1 MSFIKEKWNMIC
13 MALYGVSALC
23 LLFPAFSVG
32 AYGFSLGINA
42 FSLLFGESFWALL
55 LFLVPIGGLVF
66 SIVTRAQKN
75 YLYHMILFIVGIVLI
90 FVAKGLVGGS
100 YSSFISLGMGSI
112 LTIICYVVGG
122 LVYFLNMGN
131 K

>member
-42 FSLLFGESFWALL
+42 FSLLFGESFWRSVVVPGPHRRPC
-55 LFLVPIGGLVF
+55 FLHRNPRPKKLSV
-66 SIVTRAQKN
+66 
-75 YLYHMILFIVGIVLI
+75 
-90 FVAKGLVGGS
+90 S
-100 YSSFISLGMGSI
+100 YDSVHRWHCVDFCRQRLGWRQ
-112 LTIICYVVGG
+112 L
-122 LVYFLNMGN
+122 
-131 K
+131 

>member
-1 MSFIKEKWNMIC
+1 M
-13 MALYGVSALC
+13 
-23 LLFPAFSVG
+23 
-32 AYGFSLGINA
+32 
-42 FSLLFGESFWALL
+42 

-122 LVYFLNMGN
+122 LVSFLNMGN